1 MLVGINLLREG
12 LDLPEVSLVAV
23 IDADK
28 EGFLRSKSS
37 LLQVAGRAARNVN
50 GTVILY
56 GDKITDAMD
65 NLMRETNRRRELQD
79 KYNIEN
85 NITPVTISKSTDE
98 ILLST
103 SVAGNE
109 KDEEFVSIDSKFQ
122 DMTIQDR
129 ENILI
134 ELRKEMIKS
143 AENLDFEKAAK
154 IRDEIEK
161 FEDSIKE
168 AIN

>member
-1 MLVGINLLREG
+1 M
-12 LDLPEVSLVAV
+12 AV
-23 IDADK
+23 LDADK
-28 EGFLRSKSS
+28 ERFVRSKSS
-37 LLQVAGRAARNVN
+37 LIQVAGRAARNVN
-50 GTVILY
+50 GKVILY
-56 GDKITDAMD
+56 GDKITDAME
-65 NLMRETNRRRELQD
+65 NLMQETNRRRALQD

-85 NITPVTISKSTDE
+85 NITPETISKSTDE

-103 SVAGNE
+103 SVAGSD
-109 KDEEFVSIDSKFQ
+109 KDEKLISIDSEFQ

-154 IRDEIEK
+154 LRDEIER
-161 FEDSIKE
+161 FEDSAEE

>member
-1 MLVGINLLREG
+1 M
-12 LDLPEVSLVAV
+12 
-23 IDADK
+23 
-28 EGFLRSKSS
+28 
-37 LLQVAGRAARNVN
+37 AGRAARNVN

-65 NLMRETNRRRELQD
+65 NLIKETNRRRALQD

-103 SVAGNE
+103 SVAGSE
-109 KDEEFVSIDSKFQ
+109 KDDGFISNDSEFQ
-122 DMTIQDR
+122 DMTLQDR

-143 AENLDFEKAAK
+143 AENLDFERAAK
-154 IRDEIEK
+154 LRDEIKK
-161 FEDSIKE
+161 FEESIKE
-168 AIN
+168 VID

>member
-1 MLVGINLLREG
+1 M
-12 LDLPEVSLVAV
+12 
-23 IDADK
+23 
-28 EGFLRSKSS
+28 
-37 LLQVAGRAARNVN
+37 
-50 GTVILY
+50 
-56 GDKITDAMD
+56 
-65 NLMRETNRRRELQD
+65 
-79 KYNIEN
+79 
-85 NITPVTISKSTDE
+85 TISKSTDE
-98 ILLST
+98 NLLST
-103 SVAGNE
+103 SVAGNQ
-109 KDEEFVSIDSKFQ
+109 KDEEFISIDSEFQ

-154 IRDEIEK
+154 LRDEIEK

>member
-37 LLQVAGRAARNVN
+37 LLQVAGRASRNVN

-56 GDKITDAMD
+56 GDKITDAMN
-65 NLMRETNRRRELQD
+65 NLIQETKRRRALQN

-85 NITPVTISKSTDE
+85 NITPVTINKSTDE

-109 KDEEFVSIDSKFQ
+109 KDDKSISLDSEFQ
-122 DMTIQDR
+122 DMSIQDR

-134 ELRKEMIKS
+134 ELRKEMINS

-154 IRDEIEK
+154 LRDEIEK